1 MKPTKQT
8 DAEAKR
14 STTTGFTALGAC
26 FLALFAAQLAFCAP
40 SEQDAGDFA
49 AMLNAG
55 TRQLQA
61 GQFHL
66 ALDTLQAAV
75 RVAPTQTESAIASG
89 WLGVTHYRM
98 RHLTAAE
105 DLLRKAIS
113 GNRSPADQARWLAAL
128 ADVRS
133 SRGARDEALELFR
146 QARVKARG
154 DPEADAAVRLAE
166 ARLLVAAAR
175 LVALQALAGDLESVP
190 REPNRAR
197 LLINLGVQAST
208 LGEQGERL
216 AYESFAKAR
225 LSGGASPRLT
235 AEALSGL
242 AKLYEGQR
250 RLQESLQLNREARQ
264 QAERAEA
271 GDLLIDLEW
280 REGRLLHAL
289 GQPHEA
295 LAAYRRTR
303 QQLEALRPDI
313 PVEYHDGHSSFR
325 ETLGPI
331 YLELADLLLQQ
342 AGMEAPSDVALLH
355 EARDTVELIKRS
367 EMEDYL
373 GGRCALPRP
382 KRTPIE
388 SLDAR
393 TAVLYPIIF
402 PERLDILVAVGDQLK
417 RYSHVVSASTLQAS
431 AVRFS
436 TALREQAPDANQL
449 SRQWYGWLLESVEP
463 WLRSLNVNTLVM
475 VPDGAIRLIAL
486 AALFDGQHYVLEHY
500 ATATSPGLSLLE
512 SDASGAQKA
521 QTLIAGMSTAG
532 PVVENLP
539 PVFFRALAAQS
550 RKDWNDA
557 DALGAKELESWAQDR
572 DFRASVA
579 ERMVLPGVEREVH
592 ELEQTLP
599 HKVLRNDAF
608 TRSRFEQEIG
618 SGEYSIVHIASHG
631 VFGHSADVG
640 FIMAS
645 DVVLDV
651 NDFER
656 IFSSARLQRRPVEL
670 LTLSACQTAVG
681 DDRAPLGLSGIALK
695 SRVRS
700 ALGSLWPVSDEATAD
715 LMTAFYRALYQPGTS
730 KVQALRRAQLAILR
744 DTRFSHPFFWAPFI
758 LVGSWL

>member
-1 MKPTKQT
+1 MKPAQQ
-8 DAEAKR
+8 KR
-14 STTTGFTALGAC
+14 AAATSFAVLGAC
-26 FLALFAAQLAFCAP
+26 LFALFAAQVYFYASAG
-40 SEQDAGDFA
+40 QMDGDFTA
-49 AMLNAG
+49 TLTAG

-75 RVAPTQTESAIASG
+75 RVAPTAADSAVASG

-98 RHLTAAE
+98 RHLNAAE
-105 DLLRKAIS
+105 DLLRKAINGDPS
-113 GNRSPADQARWLAAL
+113 AADQARWLTAL
-128 ADVRS
+128 ADVRAS
-133 SRGARDEALELFR
+133 LGARDEALDLYR

-154 DPEADAAVRLAE
+154 DLEADAAVRLAQ
-166 ARLLVAAAR
+166 ARLLGATAR
-175 LVALQALAGDLESVP
+175 IDALQALAGDLDSISRGP
-190 REPNRAR
+190 SRAR
-197 LLINLGVQAST
+197 LLLNLGAQAST
-208 LGEQGERL
+208 LGEPGQRL

-225 LSGGASPRLT
+225 RIGVASPRLN
-235 AEALSGL
+235 AEALAGL
-242 AKLYEGQR
+242 AGLYEDQR
-250 RLQESLQLNREARQ
+250 RLRESLQLNGEARQ

-271 GDLLIDLEW
+271 GDLLMELEW
-280 REGRLLHAL
+280 REGRLLRAL
-289 GQPHEA
+289 NQPREA
-295 LAAYRRTR
+295 LAAYRLAR
-303 QQLEALRPDI
+303 QQLELLRPDI
-313 PVEYHDGHSSFR
+313 PVEYHDGRSSFR

-342 AGMEAPSDVALLH
+342 AGMVAPPNVALLH

-388 SLDAR
+388 TLDAR

-402 PERLDILVAVGDQLK
+402 PERLDTLVAVGDQLK
-417 RYSHVVSASTLQAS
+417 RYSHAVSADTLQAS

-436 TALREQAPDANQL
+436 AALREQAPDANQL
-449 SRQWYGWLLESVEP
+449 ARQWYAWLLESVDP
-463 WLRSLNVNTLVM
+463 WLRSLNVDTLVM
-475 VPDGAIRLIAL
+475 VPDGAIRLIPL

-512 SDASGAQKA
+512 SDASGAPNG

-550 RKDWNDA
+550 RKNWDDA
-557 DALGAKELESWAQDR
+557 DELGAKEFESWAQDP

-599 HKVLRNDAF
+599 HKLLSNDAF

-618 SGEYSIVHIASHG
+618 SGEYSVVHIASHG
-631 VFGHSADVG
+631 VLGHSADVG

-645 DVVLDV
+645 DAVLDV

-656 IFSSARLQRRPVEL
+656 IFSSARLRRRPVDL

-700 ALGSLWPVSDEATAD
+700 ALGSLWPVSDHATAD

-730 KVQALRRAQLAILR
+730 KVQALRRAQLTILR

-758 LVGSWL
+758 LVGNWL

>member
-1 MKPTKQT
+1 MKPAQQKRAAATGFAILATCLFALLAAQVLLCASAGQT
-8 DAEAKR
+8 DGDF
-14 STTTGFTALGAC
+14 TTALTV
-26 FLALFAAQLAFCAP
+26 
-40 SEQDAGDFA
+40 
-49 AMLNAG
+49 G

-66 ALDTLQAAV
+66 AVDTLQAAV
-75 RVAPTQTESAIASG
+75 RVAPTPADGAVASG

-98 RHLTAAE
+98 RHLNAAE

-113 GNRSPADQARWLAAL
+113 GDPSAADQARWLTAL
-128 ADVRS
+128 ADVRAS
-133 SRGARDEALELFR
+133 LGARDEALDLYR

-154 DPEADAAVRLAE
+154 DLETDAAVRLAQ
-166 ARLLVAAAR
+166 ARLLGATAR
-175 LVALQALAGDLESVP
+175 LDALQALAGDLDSIS
-190 REPNRAR
+190 REPGRAR
-197 LLINLGVQAST
+197 LLLNLGAQAST
-208 LGEQGERL
+208 LGERGQRL

-225 LSGGASPRLT
+225 RIGAASPRLN
-235 AEALSGL
+235 AEALAGL
-242 AKLYEGQR
+242 AGLYENQR
-250 RLQESLQLNREARQ
+250 RLREALQLNGEARQ

-271 GDLLIDLEW
+271 GDLLMELDW
-280 REGRLLHAL
+280 REGRLLRASN
-289 GQPHEA
+289 QPREA
-295 LAAYRRTR
+295 LAAYRRAR
-303 QQLEALRPDI
+303 QQLELLRPDI
-313 PVEYHDGHSSFR
+313 PVEYHDGRSSFR

-342 AGMEAPSDVALLH
+342 AGMEAPPNIALLH

-417 RYSHVVSASTLQAS
+417 RYSHAVSANALQAS

-449 SRQWYGWLLESVEP
+449 ARQWYAWLLESVDP
-463 WLRSLNVNTLVM
+463 WLRSLSVDTLVM
-475 VPDGAIRLIAL
+475 VPDGAIRLIPL

-500 ATATSPGLSLLE
+500 ASATSPGLSLLE
-512 SDASGAQKA
+512 SDASGAPNG
-521 QTLIAGMSTAG
+521 QTLIAGMSTSG

-550 RKDWNDA
+550 GKNGD
-557 DALGAKELESWAQDR
+557 DALEAKELESWAQDP

-592 ELEQTLP
+592 ALEQTLP
-599 HKVLRNDAF
+599 HKVLRDDAF

-631 VFGHSADVG
+631 VLGHSADVG

-645 DVVLDV
+645 DAVLDV

-656 IFSSARLQRRPVEL
+656 IFSSARLQRRPVDL
-670 LTLSACQTAVG
+670 LTLSACQSAVG

-700 ALGSLWPVSDEATAD
+700 ALGSLWPVSDQATAD

-758 LVGSWL
+758 LVGNWL